1 MSTIKLH
8 VRLSILLTLAL
19 TLGGCATLQPDA
31 GLSGVQRETD
41 ARLTVGEQQ
50 NLPKQGQSVAE
61 AVAELLSKQPLSADN
76 AVRLALLNNP
86 ELRMYL
92 SDLGIADAERV
103 QAGRLRNPGFSYSR
117 SEQGSEI
124 EIERRFVLGIFDL
137 LTMPAR
143 MEIAEDEMEVV
154 RLRTSRRVMNLAL
167 EARMA
172 WLDAVAAEESL
183 RYWQKVN
190 EAAKAS
196 AELAQRMSATGNWG
210 VREQAREQAF
220 YADATA
226 RLALAMQKSV
236 ETRERL
242 IRKLGLWGA
251 QTAFILP
258 ERLPELPAQVRTQS
272 DVEQQALRERL
283 DVQQARQQAVVLS
296 KTLDLSAATR
306 LGNVLDVTAHNTNYN
321 EGVPVKRGYE
331 IEIVLP
337 IFDLG
342 EARMARHEAVYMQA
356 VENLRATA
364 ITARSEA
371 REAYLRYRTAF
382 DLAQHYR
389 YEIVPLRQRIAEEN
403 VLRYNGM
410 LIGVFEL
417 LADARVQ
424 IQAVISAIEAQRNF
438 WQAEADLRMA
448 LSVGSPQSS
457 STMMST
463 PAAAESAAGDH

>member
-1 MSTIKLH
+1 MNVCM
-8 VRLSILLTLAL
+8 VRWRIPVVMALGLAL
-19 TLGGCATLQPDA
+19 AGCATLAPDA
-31 GLSGVQRETD
+31 GLSGVQREAD
-41 ARLTVGEQQ
+41 ARLLAGEQQ
-50 NLPKQGQSVAE
+50 ALPKQGEDVSTLL
-61 AVAELLSKQPLSADN
+61 AELLKKQPLSADD
-76 AVRLALLNNP
+76 AVRIALLNNP
-86 ELRMYL
+86 ALRIHL

-117 SEQGSEI
+117 TEQGAEI
-124 EIERRFVLGIFDL
+124 EIERQFIFGIFDL

-143 MEIAEDEMEVV
+143 LEIAEDQLEVT
-154 RLRTSRRVMNLAL
+154 RLRTSQMVLGIAL
-167 EARMA
+167 ETRKA
-172 WLDAVAAEESL
+172 WVDALAAEESL
-183 RYWQKVN
+183 RYWRQVN

-196 AELAQRMSATGNWG
+196 AELAKRMSAAGNWG

-226 RLALAMQKSV
+226 RLALAQQHGV

-242 IRKLGLWGA
+242 IRQLGLWGA
-251 QTAFILP
+251 QTAFTLP
-258 ERLPELPAQVRTQS
+258 ERLPELPAQARTQA

-296 KTLDLSAATR
+296 KTLDLTKATR
-306 LGNVLDVTAHNTNYN
+306 FGNVLDVTALNTSYN
-321 EGVPVKRGYE
+321 ENLPTKRGYE

-342 EARMARHEAVYMQA
+342 EARIARNEAVYMQA

-364 ITARSEA
+364 IAARSEA

-382 DLAQHYR
+382 DLARHYR
-389 YEIVPLRQRIAEEN
+389 QEIVPLRKQIAEEN

-424 IQAVISAIEAQRNF
+424 IQAVISAIEAQRAF

-448 LSVGSPQSS
+448 LGVGSPKSS
-457 STMMST
+457 SMMLAA
-463 PAAAESAAGDH
+463 PAAAEGVAGGH

>member
-1 MSTIKLH
+1 MSVFKLH
-8 VRLSILLTLAL
+8 VRLTVLLALAL
-19 TLGGCATLQPDA
+19 TLAGCATLQPDA
-31 GLSGVQRETD
+31 GLSGVQREAD
-41 ARLTVGEQQ
+41 ARLIAGEQQ
-50 NLPKQGQSVAE
+50 SLPKQGQNVAE
-61 AVAELLSKQPLSADN
+61 AVAELLTKQPLSADN

-86 ELRMYL
+86 ELRVYL

-103 QAGRLRNPGFSYSR
+103 QAGRLSNPGFSYSR

-124 EIERRFVLGIFDL
+124 EIERRFVFSIFDL

-154 RLRTSRRVMNLAL
+154 RLRTSRRVMSLAL
-167 EARMA
+167 EARMD
-172 WLDAVAAEESL
+172 WVDAVAAEESL
-183 RYWQKVN
+183 RYWRQVN

-196 AELAQRMSATGNWG
+196 AELAKRMSATGNWG

-220 YADATA
+220 YADSSA
-226 RLALAMQKSV
+226 RLALAQQKSI

-242 IRKLGLWGA
+242 IRQLGLWGA
-251 QTAFILP
+251 QTAFTLP
-258 ERLPELPAQVRTQS
+258 ERLPDLPAQVRTQS

-306 LGNVLDVTAHNTNYN
+306 FGNVLDVAAHNTNYN

-356 VENLRATA
+356 VESLRGTA
-364 ITARSEA
+364 ILARSEA

-382 DLAQHYR
+382 DLARHYR
-389 YEIVPLRQRIAEEN
+389 HEIVPLRQRIAEEN

-424 IQAVISAIEAQRNF
+424 IQAVIGAIEAQRNF

-457 STMMST
+457 SMMMTT
-463 PAAAESAAGDH
+463 PAAAEATAGGH